1 MSRSHQY
8 PALHKKNK
16 QQVGITCRKENL
28 NYHKSWA
35 YPTLLAKKITKT
47 GHNLQ
52 LLWTSTGPG
61 WQKQFSSVFREYQP
75 KFLTL
80 THDHAPTCGCQIVLP
95 IRKFCASQP
104 SGGVSSLPGQS
115 CLHYPLSY
123 GESDDLSCSYLLP
136 ACLLFPLDNFINF
149 STLAI
154 SYLDISGHLLA

>member
-8 PALHKKNK
+8 PALHKKSNRWVLHVEK
-16 QQVGITCRKENL
+16 KTSIITNHGLIRLC
-28 NYHKSWA
+28 SQ
-35 YPTLLAKKITKT
+35 KKIMKT

-52 LLWTSTGPG
+52 LLWTSTGPD
-61 WQKQFSSVFREYQP
+61 WQKQFSSVFRECQP

-104 SGGVSSLPGQS
+104 SGGVSSSPGQS